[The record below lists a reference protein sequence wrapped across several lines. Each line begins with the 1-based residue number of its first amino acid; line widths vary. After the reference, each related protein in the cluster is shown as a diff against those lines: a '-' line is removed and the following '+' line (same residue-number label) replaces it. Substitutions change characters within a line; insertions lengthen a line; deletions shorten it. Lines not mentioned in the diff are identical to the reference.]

1 MNLSGNPFSSLQ
13 ALQSLIRKMECQ
25 VSFLEDV
32 TPLKTPLM
40 AGGLSFPNR
49 VAVQPM
55 EGADATSE
63 GEPTSFTEER
73 YKGFAEGGAGLIWF
87 EACSVDFPEARSHD
101 AMLIISDKTVP
112 KFKSMV
118 KEVKKASEAS
128 LSSLGMDGR
137 AVLVLQLGH
146 AGRYR
151 VEKSDRSPAVGYRF
165 PKLDKNIGITDEMGR
180 IVSDDELRELQGAF
194 IDAARLAVEA
204 GFDAVD
210 VKACHGYLLNSLLS
224 GFTRGGDYGGEEYGK
239 RSRFILET
247 ISSIRKEVGCAVT
260 SRFSAY
266 DGHPYPYGFGSLKKR
281 GEPELPGERL
291 PLIDLSEPIQL
302 ARDLRS
308 AGVDFVNVS
317 LGDPYYGAFVTRP
330 FDVKPPGARDPS
342 EHPLKGVDRHFMIV
356 EELKKEV
363 PDMVYVGSG
372 YSWLRQYSIQAASYN
387 VANNRTDIA
396 GWGRLALAC
405 PAFPRT
411 AFTTGSL
418 PSYKACVTCSRCT
431 RLLRA
436 GVRSGCV
443 TQNPLAFKESM
454 LRLQEMGK

>member
-1 MNLSGNPFSSLQ
+1 MSDNPFSSLHGLR
-13 ALQSLIRKMECQ
+13 ALIEKMQCH
-25 VSFLEDV
+25 VSFSEDT

-40 AGGLSFPNR
+40 AGSLNFPNR
-49 VAVQPM
+49 VAVQPL
-55 EGADATSE
+55 EGADATHD
-63 GEPTSFTEER
+63 GEPTSFTRER
-73 YKGFAEGGAGLIWF
+73 YRGFAEGGAGLIWF
-87 EACSVDFPEARSHD
+87 EACAVDFPEARSHD
-101 AMLIISDKTVP
+101 AMLIISNKTVP
-112 KFKSMV
+112 KFKGIV
-118 KEVKKASEAS
+118 EEVKKASEAS
-128 LSSLGMDGR
+128 LRRLGMDGR
-137 AVLVLQLGH
+137 AVIVLQLSH

-151 VEKSDRSPAVGYRF
+151 VAKSDRSPAMAYRF
-165 PKLDKNIGITDEMGR
+165 PELDKNIGITDEMGR

-194 IDAARLAVEA
+194 IDAARLTVEA

-210 VKACHGYLLNSLLS
+210 VKACHGYLLNSLLG
-224 GFTRGGDYGGEEYGK
+224 GFTRGGDYGGEGYGK

-247 ISSIRKEVGCAVT
+247 ISSIRKEVGCVVT

-266 DGHPYPYGFGSLKKR
+266 DGLPYPYGFGSQKKR
-281 GEPELPGERL
+281 EEGECPGEGL
-291 PLIDLSEPIQL
+291 PLVDLSEPVQL
-302 ARDLRS
+302 VKDMGS

-330 FDVKPPGARDPS
+330 FDVKTSGARDPI
-342 EHPLKGVDRHFMIV
+342 EHPLKSVDRHFMTV
-356 EELKKEV
+356 EELKKAV

-387 VANNRTDIA
+387 IAENRTDIA

-418 PSYKACVTCSRCT
+418 LSYKACVTCSGCS

-443 TQNPLAFKESM
+443 TQNPLAFKESI
-454 LRLQEMGK
+454 LRLREMGK